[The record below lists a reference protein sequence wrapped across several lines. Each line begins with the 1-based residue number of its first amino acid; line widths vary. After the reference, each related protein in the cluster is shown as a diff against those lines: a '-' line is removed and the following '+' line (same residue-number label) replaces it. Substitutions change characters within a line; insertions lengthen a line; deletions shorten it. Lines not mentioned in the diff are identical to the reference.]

1 MNPDSPSSA
10 PHPGVTIA
18 SDYLIR
24 RGYQPF
30 PFQQQTWAAYL
41 AGESGL
47 IHAPTGTGKTLAA
60 WLGPVV
66 ESMLE
71 KVDSGNGRS
80 RKRSESPPLRVLWIT
95 PMRALAQDTAE
106 ALQRVL
112 DDLNMPWSLETRT
125 GDTSSAVRSR
135 QSRRLPTA
143 LITTPESLS
152 LLLTRPNAVQL
163 FDGLRLVVVDEWHEL
178 LSTKRGV
185 QTELGL
191 ARLRRWQPGL
201 RLFGLSATMGNLETA
216 LQTLLGWADFA
227 TGEVPAGRLVR
238 ANIPAPLR
246 IDSILPANIERFPWA
261 GHLGLRLLPQV
272 IAEIEASRS
281 ALVFTNTRSQ
291 TEIWYQAILEQRP
304 DWAGIMALHHG
315 SLDPETRQWVV
326 DNLRSGKLR
335 CVISTSS
342 LDLGVDFTPVDR
354 VFQVGS
360 PKGVG
365 RLLQRAGRSGHQPGV
380 ESRMTCV
387 PAQALEL
394 VEYAAARAAIQAG
407 EIESRNPL
415 EKPLDV
421 LAQHLVTIALGGGFE
436 SDDLY
441 REVRTTRAY
450 RSLTQDEWQWALDF
464 VTRGGPALKS
474 YPMYTRVTKEGGRYQ
489 VVDKDIA
496 QMHRMSIGTIT
507 SDVDLQVKYLKGGR
521 IGQIEE
527 SFISRLR
534 PGNRFTLGGKVL
546 ELVRVR
552 DMTAWVR
559 RASNKKGVVP
569 RWMGG
574 RLPLSNELA
583 SAIRRQLDQASRG
596 IYDSPEMTAVRP
608 LFELQA
614 RWSQI
619 PSVDTLLIERVETR
633 DGHHLFFYPFEGLLV
648 HQGLSALLAYRLAKL
663 SPITF
668 TLTANDYGFEMLSS
682 DPAPLEAALAGGL
695 FSQEHLL
702 DDILASVNAAEMARR
717 QFRDIARISG
727 LAYARF
733 PGGIK
738 TARQLQASSG
748 LIFDVLQNYDPEN
761 LLLAQSQR
769 EVLEGQLESSR
780 LRVAL
785 QSIRAVQVDL
795 RDVVRPTPL
804 SFPLLVDR
812 MRQTVSSET
821 IEDRIK
827 RMQVRLEEEAE
838 KLGSGSKR
846 RRN

>member
-1 MNPDSPSSA
+1 MKPDA
-10 PHPGVTIA
+10 QA
-18 SDYLIR
+18 LQLARDYLYQ
-24 RGYQPF
+24 RGFQPF
-30 PFQQQTWAAYL
+30 PYQEQVWADYL

-66 ESMLE
+66 ESLLE
-71 KVDSGNGRS
+71 GHAGDGRK
-80 RKRSESPPLRVLWIT
+80 RKRSESPTLRVLWLT
-95 PMRALAQDTAE
+95 PMRALAYDTAG

-112 DDLNMPWSLETRT
+112 DDLDLPWSLETRT

-152 LLLTRPNAVQL
+152 LLLTRPNAKEL
-163 FDGLRLVVVDEWHEL
+163 FAGLRVVVVDEWHEL
-178 LSTKRGV
+178 MSTKRGV

-201 RLFGLSATMGNLETA
+201 RLWGLSATMGNLETA
-216 LQTLLGWADFA
+216 LQTLLGTGSFG
-227 TGEVPAGRLVR
+227 TGEVPSGRLVR
-238 ANIPAPLR
+238 ADIPSPLQ
-246 IDSILPANIERFPWA
+246 IDSIVPSQIERFPWA

-272 IAEIEASRS
+272 IAEIETSRS
-281 ALVFTNTRSQ
+281 VLVFTNTRSQ

-304 DWAGIMALHHG
+304 NWAGIMALHHG
-315 SLDPETRQWVV
+315 SLDPDTRQWVV
-326 DNLRSGKLR
+326 DNLRAGKLR
-335 CVISTSS
+335 CVVSTSS

-360 PKGVG
+360 PKGVA

-380 ESRMTCV
+380 QSRITCV

-394 VEYAAARAAIQAG
+394 VEYAAAKAAVQAG
-407 EIESRNPL
+407 EIESRTPL

-421 LAQHLVTIALGGGFE
+421 LVQHLVTIALGGGFD
-436 SDDLY
+436 SQDLY

-450 RSLTQDEWQWALDF
+450 RTLTEDEWRWALDF
-464 VTRGGPALKS
+464 VTRGGPALKA
-474 YPMYTRVTKEGGRYQ
+474 YPLYSRVVGEGERYTVLDKE
-489 VVDKDIA
+489 IA

-521 IGQIEE
+521 VGQIEE
-527 SFISRLR
+527 SFIARLR
-534 PGNRFTLGGKVL
+534 PGDRFTLGGKVL

-559 RASNKKGVVP
+559 RAASKKGVVP

-583 SAIRRQLDQASRG
+583 SAIRRQIDQARQG
-596 IYDSPEMTAVRP
+596 IYASPEMAAVRP

-619 PSVDTLLIERVETR
+619 PALDALLIERLETR
-633 DGHHLFFYPFEGLLV
+633 EGHHLFFYPFEGLLV
-648 HQGLSALLAYRLAKL
+648 HQGLSALLAFRLARL
-663 SPITF
+663 APLTF
-668 TLTANDYGFEMLSS
+668 TLTSNDYGFEMLSP
-682 DPAPLEAALAGGL
+682 DPAPLEAAFARGL
-695 FSQEHLL
+695 FSTENLL
-702 DDILASVNAAEMARR
+702 EDILNSVNAAEMARR

-733 PGGIK
+733 PGGMK
-738 TARQLQASSG
+738 TARQLQTSSG
-748 LIFDVLQNYDPEN
+748 LIFDVLHQYDSGN

-780 LRVAL
+780 LRAAL
-785 QSIRAVQVDL
+785 EVLSAVRVE
-795 RDVVRPTPL
+795 VKEISRPTPL
-804 SFPLLVDR
+804 AFPLLVDR

-821 IEDRIK
+821 LADRVR
-827 RMQVRLEEEAE
+827 RMQVRLEQEAE